1 MAVKLNSFTS
11 EVQLPSTEL
20 SLVVS
25 GSSETK
31 FLGSIYVF
39 NTATSNI
46 EVTLWLN
53 QSTTTGTTG
62 SGGNQAFVG
71 TIPAN
76 SGKKITLLGSQVVGK
91 SMKLS
96 GKADIG
102 GVINAFISGTTE
114 T

>member
-1 MAVKLNSFTS
+1 MAVTLNSFTS
-11 EVQLPSTEL
+11 EVQLPATEL
-20 SLVVS
+20 SLVIS

-31 FLGSIYVF
+31 FLGSIYMF
-39 NTATSNI
+39 NTSSSNV

-62 SGGNQAFVG
+62 SGSNEAFIG
-71 TIPAN
+71 TIPAQ

-96 GKADIG
+96 GKAATAS
-102 GVINAFISGTTE
+102 VVNVFISGTTE